1 MRKIIGAICL
11 VTLATPAMAWQP
23 SDQTTCREDVAATDN
38 GSALQVYMDYVLNT
52 YTSAMPSLAPD
63 TADAKVGL
71 LMAVYMRCKR
81 QDFLTVRNAINA
93 NIADAGGR

>member
-1 MRKIIGAICL
+1 
-11 VTLATPAMAWQP
+11 
-23 SDQTTCREDVAATDN
+23 
-38 GSALQVYMDYVLNT
+38 MDYVLNT